1 MIVYFHFTGHYVEL
15 EQLSFI
21 KSDFVRVSRS
31 AFTNFYFIYLF
42 FHERSINFRQN
53 IMELT
58 LTLFIKRELSLNI
71 QSLFFFSAVD
81 FFNQIN
87 MLYGTITEFCSAES
101 CPVMSAG
108 PK

>member
-31 AFTNFYFIYLF
+31 ALTNFYFIYLF

-53 IMELT
+53 IW
-58 LTLFIKRELSLNI
+58 S
-71 QSLFFFSAVD
+71 
-81 FFNQIN
+81 
-87 MLYGTITEFCSAES
+87 
-101 CPVMSAG
+101 
-108 PK
+108 

>member
-31 AFTNFYFIYLF
+31 ALTNFYFIYLFIYLF

-53 IMELT
+53 IW
-58 LTLFIKRELSLNI
+58 S
-71 QSLFFFSAVD
+71 
-81 FFNQIN
+81 
-87 MLYGTITEFCSAES
+87 
-101 CPVMSAG
+101 
-108 PK
+108 